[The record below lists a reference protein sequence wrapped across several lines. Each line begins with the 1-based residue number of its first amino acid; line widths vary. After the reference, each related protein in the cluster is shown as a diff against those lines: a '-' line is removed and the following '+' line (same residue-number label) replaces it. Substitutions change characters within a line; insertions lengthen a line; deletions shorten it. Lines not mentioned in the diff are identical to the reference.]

1 MAEPPAPR
9 TVLVTGAAH
18 GIGRAICEAFAAEG
32 DDLVV
37 NDLRE
42 DMTAETVAAVA
53 RLGRGALGVGADIG
67 DRAQVERMFAQAQ
80 EAFGRPVGVVVN
92 NAAWYEFINPSKQSV
107 ESFEKNFNVDVTA
120 MFHTMQCALPG
131 MQQLGGGVIV
141 SIASLNAYVTI
152 PQNAAY
158 SAAKAAVVAL
168 TRSFALELGPM
179 GIRVCSVSPGFTETP
194 VVKVYLDSLTPERR
208 KEELGRYDE
217 RMPLRRLGRPE
228 EIANAVV
235 FLASSK
241 ASFIT
246 GTDLL
251 VDGGMYCL
259 NKAFSYNP

>member
-1 MAEPPAPR
+1 MAEPPFPR

-18 GIGRAICEAFAAEG
+18 GIGRAICLAFAAEG
-32 DDLVV
+32 DRVVV
-37 NDLRE
+37 NDRE
-42 DMTAETVAAVA
+42 EGMTDETVGLVHDSGGEAI
-53 RLGRGALGVGADIG
+53 GVGADVG
-67 DRAQVERMFAQAQ
+67 DRQQVETMFERAR
-80 EAFGRPVGVVVN
+80 EAFGPVGVVVN
-92 NAAWYEFINPSKQSV
+92 NAAWYEFINPSQQSV

-131 MQQLGGGVIV
+131 MRELDGGVIV

-152 PQNAAY
+152 PQNATY
-158 SAAKAAVVAL
+158 SAAKAAMVAL

-179 GIRVCSVSPGFTETP
+179 GIRVCSLSPGFTATP
-194 VVKVYLDSLTPERR
+194 AVQVYLDSLTQERR
-208 KEELGRYDE
+208 IEEMGKYDE
-217 RMPLRRLGRPE
+217 RIPLRRLARPE
-228 EIANAVV
+228 EIADGVV
-235 FLASSK
+235 FLASPR

>member
-18 GIGRAICEAFAAEG
+18 GIGRAICLAFAAEG
-32 DDLVV
+32 DRIVV
-37 NDLRE
+37 NDLDE
-42 DMTAETVAAVA
+42 EMTTQTVAEVREA
-53 RLGRGALGVGADIG
+53 GAEAIGIGADVG
-67 DRAQVERMFAQAQ
+67 DRAQVDAMFARARD
-80 EAFGRPVGVVVN
+80 ELGPVGIVVN
-92 NAAWYEFINPSKQSV
+92 NAAWYEFLNPSKQSV
-107 ESFEKNFNVDVTA
+107 ENFEKNFNVDVTA
-120 MFHTMQCALPG
+120 MHHTMQNALPD
-131 MQQLGGGVIV
+131 MQSLGGGVIV

-152 PQNAAY
+152 PQNASY

-168 TRSFALELGPM
+168 TRAYALELGPL

-194 VVKVYLDSLTPERR
+194 VVKVYLDSLTDERR
-208 KEELGRYDE
+208 HEELGKYFE
-217 RMPLRRLGRPE
+217 RMPMRRLGRPE

-235 FLASSK
+235 FLASPK

>member
-1 MAEPPAPR
+1 MAEPPSPR

-18 GIGRAICEAFAAEG
+18 GIGRAICLAFAAEG
-32 DDLVV
+32 DDVVV

-42 DMTAETVAAVA
+42 DATAETVAEAKRAGAGAV
-53 RLGRGALGVGADIG
+53 GIGADIG
-67 DRAQVERMFAQAQ
+67 DRAQVERMFATAR
-80 EAFGRPVGVVVN
+80 EAFARPVGVVVN
-92 NAAWYEFINPSKQSV
+92 NAAWYEFINPSTQSV

-131 MQQLGGGVIV
+131 MRELGGGVIV

-194 VVKVYLDSLTPERR
+194 VVKVYLDTLSEERR
-208 KEELGRYDE
+208 QEELGKYFE

-228 EIANAVV
+228 EIADVV
-235 FLASSK
+235 AFLASPK
-241 ASFIT
+241 ASFVT
-246 GTDLL
+246 GTDFL

>member
-1 MAEPPAPR
+1 MAEPPSPR

-18 GIGRAICEAFAAEG
+18 GIGRSICLGFAAEG
-32 DDLVV
+32 DKVVV
-37 NDLRE
+37 NDVDE
-42 DMTAETVAAVA
+42 AKTAETVEAVRAAGGTA
-53 RLGRGALGVGADIG
+53 IGIGADIG
-67 DRAQVERMFAQAQ
+67 DKAQVDAMFARA
-80 EAFGRPVGVVVN
+80 EAELGTVGVVVN
-92 NAAWYEFINPSKQSV
+92 NAAWYEFINPSQQTV

-120 MFHTMQCALPG
+120 MFHTMKAALPG
-131 MQQLGGGVIV
+131 MQRLGGGVIV

-168 TRSFALELGPM
+168 TRGFALELGPL
-179 GIRVCSVSPGFTETP
+179 GIRVCSVSPGFTATP
-194 VVKVYLDSLTPERR
+194 VVQVYLDSLTPERR
-208 KEELGRYDE
+208 KEELGAYDE
-217 RMPLRRLGRPE
+217 RMPLRRLGKPE

-235 FLASSK
+235 FLASPK